1 MRHRTM
7 YYMCINFTNG
17 IDDVFSLQFSDGFT
31 LSWHEL
37 NAIILLYLTTHRQ
50 TWIEFLYFCILA
62 FCILAFCILV
72 FFTL

>member
-1 MRHRTM
+1 
-7 YYMCINFTNG
+7 MCINFTNG

-50 TWIEFLYFCILA
+50 T
-62 FCILAFCILV
+62 
-72 FFTL
+72 